1 MHSTFS
7 FIFIRMDSDS
17 DLDSDSDDSSFLNI
31 SSSPSPTSLELSSIA
46 SVTCTRHSVRAR
58 IQAITLLEL
67 NILHL
72 EITAQTGISKA
83 QIYNL

>member
-7 FIFIRMDSDS
+7 FIFIRMDSYS
-17 DLDSDSDDSSFLNI
+17 DLDSDSDDLSFLNI
-31 SSSPSPTSLELSSIA
+31 SSSPSPTPSELSSVA
-46 SVTCTRHSVRAR
+46 SVTRTRYSVGAR

-67 NILHL
+67 NIPHL

-83 QIYNL
+83 